1 MGSFITIG
9 CVCKGN
15 VDKNQFIAILKRTLD
30 INAEFLKNF
39 KIKCP
44 LKSDY
49 KKWVINAFNYNEID
63 ENLLICVN
71 NKMAHISFDYI
82 NENNQVDVIII
93 EIEKIIGDSC
103 GVLFSIPESAFGNK
117 HIDDVE
123 TILCNELKQLIKL
136 GYDYMFCDNEA
147 HIEYL
152 IEEVKTRKDL
162 YSILML
168 SSGEVLRGSWKIDG
182 LSKREN

>member
-9 CVCKGN
+9 CVCKDN
-15 VDKNQFIAILKRTLD
+15 VDKNQFVAILKRTLD
-30 INAEFLKNF
+30 LNAEFLKNF
-39 KIKCP
+39 KIKYP
-44 LKSDY
+44 LKSDC
-49 KKWVINAFNYNEID
+49 KKWVINTFNYNEID
-63 ENLLICVN
+63 ENLFICVN

-82 NENNQVDVIII
+82 NENNQVDGIIV

-103 GVLFSIPESAFGNK
+103 GVLFSISESAFGKEN
-117 HIDDVE
+117 IDKIE
-123 TILCNELKQLIKL
+123 TIICKELKPLIKL
-136 GYDYMFCDNEA
+136 GYDYIFCDNEA

-168 SSGEVLRGSWKIDG
+168 SNGEVLRASWKIDG